1 MPGMPEILARGG
13 MLGINFLLEPR
24 LLVARMRRSRNL
36 KICLQRMQNTLRR
49 SPLSPVSK
57 SLTRN
62 PCMLTKI
69 GNVAEMSSGTESC
82 PIVHQLGPK
91 I

>member
-1 MPGMPEILARGG
+1 
-13 MLGINFLLEPR
+13 MLT
-24 LLVARMRRSRNL
+24 AHA
-36 KICLQRMQNTLRR
+36 KH
-49 SPLSPVSK
+49 SK
-57 SLTRN
+57 AIPSITDEQIIDDRHGRN

-82 PIVHQLGPK
+82 PIVHELGPK